1 MKNRLYESVNRIWAA
16 KTKRRR
22 IVSVLLV
29 LSLFV
34 TGSVFWMLRGVG
46 TAMTEEALCGMTQHL
61 HTNACYQTVPISLSN
76 GSDPSSGAGVT
87 VEQSAQL
94 LICQLS
100 EHIHSAACIPE
111 LAADMES
118 KNDWEKT
125 LPKALSENRQENTAL
140 IAESQLGYQE
150 SATNF
155 LLSDDGLQ
163 RRNFSRYGKWYGNP
177 YGDWNTMFVFFCMYY
192 AGVAEHEIPYGSGC
206 WPWLLRL
213 QEAELFTAAAN
224 GMPVRGD
231 IVFMDSDADSKADRV
246 GVVIEALANQSD
258 ASKLII
264 IEGDCDG
271 AVAVQTISWQDS
283 KVLGYVS
290 LAGKAEYGPV
300 AVSKMPAQEFD
311 GTSDS
316 GILVHASASENTF
329 PSGTYMVVTDVTD
342 NVAISTAKIGIGS
355 ENKVLG
361 AVAVDISFYTAE
373 GEEIEPAAEGNVQ
386 VRIAL
391 PDERKLDGE
400 EYRLLHKMDDG
411 TVESIEQADTSETGA
426 TFAAE
431 SFSIYVV
438 TALGQRDKDN
448 INEYLDMVGNVSP
461 NDGKFYYNSETSPY
475 ILHPGDA
482 VELQFVTDAD
492 AVSPG
497 IWSSAVGFSSNVWLQ
512 REYGGYSEDTREGV
526 YNGKRY
532 LRCRYVAK
540 SFSDVNLDDYSN
552 ASDEDRT
559 KLGLGRIVFNTG
571 LKDEDGNDI
580 SESFYFRVMDDEN
593 ATYDHADIEIA
604 DGGSYVITETI
615 HSPDGSKIVTK
626 TIFDAYVYDV
636 NTCRIFNENNEN
648 ILYRGGELA
657 EYFTTKDYWKHGELG
672 TSQFEL
678 TSKYNLDTGYWS
690 NYRISQNDVHHAEFD
705 VQLLLK
711 PNRIETVTTDQNG
724 NVIDTKTTI
733 TKEEVTQKHHTISF
747 DETTWENRNNPII
760 INEGDTV
767 TLTGISTTSG
777 TTYYFPTNAG
787 VAPPEGE
794 WRYEKSDLL
803 GEMEQSSDG
812 DTRIAEF
819 EAVSFSRD
827 NSMVQGICLNIGKNE
842 DGNSMYRTIYFKVND
857 GIGENDLLSDSVIF
871 NMDHQSV
878 VDAVNKCP
886 NHSGLD
892 FTLKADLNMETTLEA
907 VSVDIEARKILKN
920 GTLNA
925 GDFTFQLLDGSDIV
939 LQEHVND
946 TDGTV
951 KFAPLSFMKPGT
963 YYYFIQE
970 KIPSETDGI
979 LYDTNRTD
987 YVSHG
992 DITRGVTVQ
1001 VTQDSSTKEL
1011 SATVSYW
1018 VYYVDDNGNET
1029 WTPVPE
1035 SGYHEI
1041 VNEVILYELPETGG
1055 CGMEVFWFGG
1065 AAILALGSLLLI
1077 RRNRKESVPHSPE

>member
-46 TAMTEEALCGMTQHL
+46 TAMTEEALCGMTEHL
-61 HTNACYQTVPISLSN
+61 HTSACYQTVPISLSN
-76 GSDPSSGAGVT
+76 GSDPSSDAGVT

-100 EHIHSAACIPE
+100 EHIHDAACIPE

-206 WPWLLRL
+206 WAWMLRL

-342 NVAISTAKIGIGS
+342 TVAISTAKIGIGS

-448 INEYLDMVGNVSP
+448 INEYLDMVGGIAD
-461 NDGKFYYNSETSPY
+461 NDGKYYFNSKKAPY
-475 ILHPGDA
+475 ILHPGD
-482 VELQFVTDAD
+482 VIELQFITDVNAVNPGVWSRAD
-492 AVSPG
+492 
-497 IWSSAVGFSSNVWLQ
+497 GFGTNVLLTGANENWTEGTL
-512 REYGGYSEDTREGV
+512 GGV
-526 YNGKRY
+526 YTGEVHDGKMYMRRRY
-532 LRCRYVAK
+532 IANNVTYDPDK
-540 SFSDVNLDDYSN
+540 GQTGKG
-552 ASDEDRT
+552 E
-559 KLGLGRIVFNTG
+559 IIFNTG
-571 LKDEDGNDI
+571 MKDEDGKEIEEVFHFQVLND
-580 SESFYFRVMDDEN
+580 
-593 ATYDHADIEIA
+593 ATKFYDHADIEIA

-615 HSPDGSKIVTK
+615 NSPDGSKIVTK
-626 TIFDAYVYDV
+626 TIYDAYVYDV

-648 ILYRGGELA
+648 VLYRGDELA
-657 EYFTTKDYWKHGELG
+657 ECFTTKDYWKHGELG
-672 TSQFEL
+672 SSQFEL
-678 TSKYNLDTGYWS
+678 TSKYNLSIKPEYWS
-690 NYRISQNDVHHAEFD
+690 NYKIYELDVHHAEFD

-760 INEGDTV
+760 INVGDTV
-767 TLTGISTTSG
+767 TLTGISTNSG

-787 VAPPEGE
+787 VLPPEGKWSYDE
-794 WRYEKSDLL
+794 SDLL
-803 GEMEQSSDG
+803 GTMEQSSDG
-812 DTRIAEF
+812 DTRIATF
-819 EAVSFSRD
+819 KAVGFSRD

-842 DGNSMYRTIYFKVND
+842 DGNDMYRTIYFKVND
-857 GIGENDLLSDSVIF
+857 GIGENDLLLDSVIF

-925 GDFTFQLLDGSDIV
+925 GDFTFQLLDGSNIV

-963 YYYFIQE
+963 YYYSIQE

-1018 VYYVDDNGNET
+1018 VYYVDDNGNDT
-1029 WTPVPE
+1029 WVPASE

-1065 AAILALGSLLLI
+1065 AALLVLGSLLLI